1 MKKHQQSADRVMEAL
16 NEQARK
22 HPDRF
27 VAQEH
32 EEYLLYLRSP
42 LRMMWTNLY
51 AGIFRGLGAL
61 LGASVVVAI
70 LLWILTLTQSFPLIG
85 EYMQTLHGHFIDFI
99 EEARYSDDF
108 QRVEILLQDIADNV
122 ELQTPQ
128 SDSREDLPDSD

>member
-16 NEQARK
+16 NEQTRK

-27 VAQEH
+27 VAQEL

>member
-1 MKKHQQSADRVMEAL
+1 MEAL
-16 NEQARK
+16 NEQTRR

-27 VAQEH
+27 VAQEL

-108 QRVEILLQDIADNV
+108 QRVEILLQDIADKMEQTSATDGPV
-122 ELQTPQ
+122 ENQPTA
-128 SDSREDLPDSD
+128 D